1 MNDAIAVGATDTADQ
16 VADFSNSNRL
26 VDILAP
32 GVNLTSSLIG
42 GGRITFGGTSA
53 ATPMAAGVAALM
65 LEANPTLTPPLIK
78 SIMGNTG
85 VTITD
90 TKNGLTFP
98 RLDALAAVKIA
109 PSEGIAFAAKGYQL
123 AETGGAVTI
132 EVSRLGSGN
141 GRVSVD
147 YVTADESATA
157 GNDYIA
163 TSGTLVWEAG
173 DTSHKSFVVTIL
185 DDSNP
190 ETFEEAFL
198 IALQNPTGNLINNQ
212 NTRHQAIVTILDNDA
227 GGSFEFTGFS
237 EYTRIDDFFIF
248 DINYGVNEESGSIN
262 IEVARQ
268 DTSTGEVKVDYATMD
283 GTAMAGNDYV
293 ATQGSLIW
301 GDGDKDNKAFTIPI
315 LDDTVFEGKET
326 FTVLLSN
333 PTGGATLGEEIQKI
347 VAIADNEYG
356 IGITDSSF
364 ESGEADLP
372 HPVWTGGISG
382 LFESPLLANS
392 ELAHTGNKL
401 IILGGILQPTVTFA
415 VQPFIMPVEAT
426 TLNFWLKMPYASGTN
441 SDFMGVLIDGNEHF
455 FVTAGNATNYAE
467 YQLASIDI
475 RAYADGNVHDVWF
488 YSEVF
493 GNNETTTAFL
503 IDDVELAQRDAGM
516 LRFSQTDYTVNE
528 NSGLVTFEVARLL
541 GSRGE
546 VSVNYMT
553 SDKSA
558 KAGFDYTAV
567 SGTLTWQDG
576 DTNNQ
581 SFTVTITDDAYFEK
595 DKTFK
600 VSLFNPAGGASTS
613 LAEPATVTIIND
625 DAPTAGIT
633 DGSFELGTP
642 NPVWNETD
650 SLGISPICRPAICVS
665 DFPGKAHSG
674 EYFAWFGSAF
684 PARSGSVEQ
693 TLIMPVGTTALSFWL
708 QMPSAE
714 SLGYLQVSIDSNPIF
729 GVTEA
734 DVAKYSDYTPVT
746 VDISAYADGGIHNLR
761 FESIVVGGAAMRFFV
776 DDVALTSTTCL
787 PTVTPVPETPQL
799 DVTINGYHA
808 QANWTTVANTQGYIF
823 SYAPILIPSAKS
835 RSIRLVRWI

>member
-1 MNDAIAVGATDTADQ
+1 
-16 VADFSNSNRL
+16 
-26 VDILAP
+26 
-32 GVNLTSSLIG
+32 
-42 GGRITFGGTSA
+42 
-53 ATPMAAGVAALM
+53 
-65 LEANPTLTPPLIK
+65 
-78 SIMGNTG
+78 
-85 VTITD
+85 
-90 TKNGLTFP
+90 
-98 RLDALAAVKIA
+98 
-109 PSEGIAFAAKGYQL
+109 
-123 AETGGAVTI
+123 
-132 EVSRLGSGN
+132 
-141 GRVSVD
+141 
-147 YVTADESATA
+147 
-157 GNDYIA
+157 
-163 TSGTLVWEAG
+163 
-173 DTSHKSFVVTIL
+173 
-185 DDSNP
+185 
-190 ETFEEAFL
+190 
-198 IALQNPTGNLINNQ
+198 
-212 NTRHQAIVTILDNDA
+212 
-227 GGSFEFTGFS
+227 
-237 EYTRIDDFFIF
+237 
-248 DINYGVNEESGSIN
+248 
-262 IEVARQ
+262 
-268 DTSTGEVKVDYATMD
+268 
-283 GTAMAGNDYV
+283 MAGNDYV

-516 LRFSQTDYTVNE
+516 LRFSQIDYTVNE

-567 SGTLTWQDG
+567 SGTLTWIDG

-708 QMPSAE
+708 QIPSAG
-714 SLGYLQVSIDSNPIF
+714 SPGYLQVSIDSNPIF